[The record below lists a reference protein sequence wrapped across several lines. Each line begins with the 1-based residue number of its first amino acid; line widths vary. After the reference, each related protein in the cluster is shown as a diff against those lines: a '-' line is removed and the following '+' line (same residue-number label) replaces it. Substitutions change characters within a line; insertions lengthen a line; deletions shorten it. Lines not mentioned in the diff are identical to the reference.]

1 MILFS
6 CVSSVDYDIICNTE
20 LSEETETL
28 YFEVDYGDIE
38 NFFEF
43 EIYKHKYNVEISFEQ
58 EIIDSYKNAVRTLSY
73 YVNETPPST
82 EDFYNVFLNDDQDL
96 YLLQGIIETLRNRTI
111 GTDYD
116 IVQMIVGFVQT
127 IPYDKYAA
135 DVNYPTKQWLLI
147 K

>member
-28 YFEVDYGDIE
+28 YFEGDYGDIE

-43 EIYKHKYNVEISFEQ
+43 EIYKHKYNVEISFDQ
-58 EIIDSYKNAVRTLSY
+58 EIIDSYKGAVRTLSY
-73 YVNETPPST
+73 YVNQTPPST

>member
-43 EIYKHKYNVEISFEQ
+43 EIYKHKYNVEISFDQ
-58 EIIDSYKNAVRTLSY
+58 EIIDSHVGPFTRYFKN
-73 YVNETPPST
+73 PST
-82 EDFYNVFLNDDQDL
+82 IRMPLEHFRIMLMK
-96 YLLQGIIETLRNRTI
+96 LLQ
-111 GTDYD
+111 
-116 IVQMIVGFVQT
+116 VQKTFTMFS
-127 IPYDKYAA
+127 
-135 DVNYPTKQWLLI
+135 
-147 K
+147 